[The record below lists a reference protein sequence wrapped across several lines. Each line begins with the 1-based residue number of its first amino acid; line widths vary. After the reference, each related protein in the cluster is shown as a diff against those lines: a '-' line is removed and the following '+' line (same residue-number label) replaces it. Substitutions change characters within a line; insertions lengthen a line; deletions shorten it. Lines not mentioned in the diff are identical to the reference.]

1 MANQIKYLS
10 GDNLLRIQKLFK
22 DVKLVNNRV
31 LNKEAMYAEFKY
43 RYNLVFKEVH
53 IPKKTTYMVRIKGTS
68 RWLQSQSFEKFM
80 EKVFKIIDLSERKV
94 NGPREISGQHKVSE
108 LFVEPKWHLPDK
120 YKTTHS
126 QLE

>member
-1 MANQIKYLS
+1 MANQIKYPS

-22 DVKLVNNRV
+22 DVKLVNNGV

-53 IPKKTTYMVRIKGTS
+53 IPKKTTYMVRIKGIS

-80 EKVFKIIDLSERKV
+80 EKVFKIIDLSE
-94 NGPREISGQHKVSE
+94 PEPLGQHRYSKLLVK
-108 LFVEPKWHLPDK
+108 PKWYLPDK

>member
-1 MANQIKYLS
+1 MIDNWKLIKIQSLS
-10 GDNLLRIQKLFK
+10 KS
-22 DVKLVNNRV
+22 VKLVNNGV

-68 RWLQSQSFEKFM
+68 RWSQSFEKFM

-94 NGPREISGQHKVSE
+94 NGPRKISGQHKVSE
-108 LFVEPKWHLPDK
+108 LFAEPKWNLPDK